1 MGQGWQGNVAAPRV
15 RWDLSAACRCD
26 DRVRRQ
32 PELLASFKTP
42 RGSAEV
48 SDALRV
54 PVEMEEDIG
63 NARRR
68 RHIRESHFRPG
79 RLGLLRLVAVCQDA
93 FVEPRAIRFANWA
106 TCLCRPLY
114 DSGRF
119 RIS

>member
-15 RWDLSAACRCD
+15 RWDLIAAFRCD
-26 DRVRRQ
+26 DLVRRQ

-63 NARRR
+63 NAQRR

-79 RLGLLRLVAVCQDA
+79 RLGHLRLVAVCQDA
-93 FVEPRAIRFANWA
+93 FVEPRAIRWTDWA
-106 TCLCRPLY
+106 TRLRRPL
-114 DSGRF
+114 DNGGRLG
-119 RIS
+119 IP